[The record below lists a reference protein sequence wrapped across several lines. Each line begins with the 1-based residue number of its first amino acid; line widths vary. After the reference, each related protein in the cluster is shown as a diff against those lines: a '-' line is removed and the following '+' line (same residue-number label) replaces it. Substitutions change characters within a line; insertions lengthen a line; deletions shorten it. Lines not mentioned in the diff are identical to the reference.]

1 MMIEPGLKPE
11 SHRNQVRL
19 KRLVSVILW
28 TGFFTL
34 AYAQSPLYTS
44 NQNQYFLHGLAQAGF
59 GHLNQDWLANTL
71 DPTPVFSG
79 LVYLTGRFLFWPP
92 VFYLYFGILA
102 GIYLFSLFG
111 IISAG
116 FSIYFTKPRR
126 WFYLAVLIL
135 IHSAALR
142 YLVVQMTNPDW
153 VYLLDGGVA
162 GQRLLGSVLQPS
174 TFGVLLILSIYLYL
188 RRKLGWA
195 VLSLVLAPIVHPT
208 YLLSAA
214 ILTLVFM
221 GLTCDEN
228 KNVWTALRIGVAAL
242 LGVVPTLI
250 HTYITFKGTDPSAL
264 ARARELLV
272 TFRIPH
278 HAILSEWFDG
288 SVIIKLGFV
297 VLALTLSRKTRL
309 FHILFW
315 PLLVSILGS
324 AAQIVTH
331 SNILALLFPWRISTW
346 LVPISVAI
354 ATLKILEPLWSWIEK
369 RDSGKVLMATSLML
383 AIGLAGGGLI
393 KSLQDAQIKRDGDDR
408 PMMAYVA
415 SSKTPGS
422 VYLIPLDMQ
431 DFRLETGAPAYIE
444 FKSIPYKD
452 IEVLE
457 WHRRV
462 RTAGNLYRSPI
473 KRTGCEMLS
482 ELYLEGV
489 TNVVLPYDHTIKTC
503 PNIIEQYVDGNY
515 QVFQLVSED

>member
-1 MMIEPGLKPE
+1 MIESGIK
-11 SHRNQVRL
+11 SAIQRNQVRL

-28 TGFFTL
+28 AGFFTL

-59 GHLNQDWLANTL
+59 GDLSQDWLANTL
-71 DPTPVFSG
+71 DPTPVFSS
-79 LVYLTGRFLFWPP
+79 LVYLTYKLLFWPP
-92 VFYLYFGILA
+92 LFYIYYGILA

-111 IISAG
+111 IISTG
-116 FSIYFTKPRR
+116 LSIHFSKPQR
-126 WFYLAVLIL
+126 WSYLALIVLL
-135 IHSAALR
+135 HSAVVR
-142 YLVVQMTNPDW
+142 YMVVRVTNPDW
-153 VYLLDGGVA
+153 VYLFDGGVA

-174 TFGVLLILSIYLYL
+174 TFGVMLLFSIYLYL
-188 RRKLGWA
+188 RGKIGWA
-195 VLSLVLAPIVHPT
+195 VLSLVMAPIVHPT

-221 GLTCDEN
+221 GITYYETR
-228 KNVWTALRIGVAAL
+228 KIWSALRIGGAAL
-242 LGVVPTLI
+242 IGVVPTLI
-250 HTYITFKGTDPSAL
+250 HTYMTFVGSDPSTS

-278 HAILSEWFDG
+278 HAISSAWFDG
-288 SVIIKLGFV
+288 SVIVKLGFV
-297 VLALTLSRKTRL
+297 VLALGLSRKTRL
-309 FHILFW
+309 FHILLW
-315 PLLVSILGS
+315 PTLLVIIGS
-324 AAQIVTH
+324 VAQLITQ
-331 SNILALLFPWRISTW
+331 SNVLALLFPWRMSTW

-354 ATLKILEPLWSWIEK
+354 ITIKILESKWSWIEK
-369 RDSGKVLMATSLML
+369 RVSRGVLMAISLML
-383 AIGLAGGGLI
+383 AIGLAGGGLV
-393 KSLQDAQIKRDGDDR
+393 KTLGDGHAKRGVNDR

-415 SSKTPGS
+415 NHKTPGS

-457 WHRRV
+457 WYRRV
-462 RTAGNLYRSPI
+462 RTAGNLYRAPI

-503 PNIIEQYVDGNY
+503 PNLIEQYMDGSY
-515 QVFQLVSED
+515 QVFQLVGDG